1 MGNKKGTAM
10 RNRLM
15 GLSVLLIMILTIVP
29 VPAHSTSAFETIQ
42 SQVNKVLEVLRNPAE
57 NKATKEKKIL
67 AIADT
72 MFDPL
77 EMSKRTL
84 ANHWRSFSSDQQKEF
99 TSLFGKL
106 LSGVYMDKIMQYT
119 DEKVTFGKETKLSE
133 DSVEVQSEI
142 VTKTNTI
149 PMLYRM
155 IQEKGEWKVYDVSV
169 EGISLVMNY
178 RSQFRDILSKKPPQD
193 LLKMLREKG
202 RK

>member
-1 MGNKKGTAM
+1 
-10 RNRLM
+10 M
-15 GLSVLLIMILTIVP
+15 GLSVFLMILTIVP
-29 VPAHSTSAFETIQ
+29 VPARATSALETVQ

-169 EGISLVMNY
+169 EGISLVGNY

-193 LLKMLREKG
+193 LLKMLREKV
-202 RK
+202 RT

>member
-15 GLSVLLIMILTIVP
+15 GLSVFLMILTIVP
-29 VPAHSTSAFETIQ
+29 VPAHATSALETIQ

-72 MFDPL
+72 MFDPV

-106 LSGVYMDKIMQYT
+106 LSGVYMDKIIQYT

-169 EGISLVMNY
+169 EGVSLVMNY

>member
-1 MGNKKGTAM
+1 MGKCWLGVCF
-10 RNRLM
+10 
-15 GLSVLLIMILTIVP
+15 LSVVLWIVP
-29 VPAHSTSAFETIQ
+29 VPAHATSALETIQ

-67 AIADT
+67 AIADL
-72 MFDPL
+72 MFDPV

-84 ANHWRSFSSDQQKEF
+84 TNHWRSFSSDQQKEF

-106 LSGVYMDKIMQYT
+106 LSGVYMDKIIQYT

-155 IQEKGEWKVYDVSV
+155 IQKKGEWKVYDVSV

-178 RSQFRDILSKKPPQD
+178 RSQFREILSKKPPQD
-193 LLKMLREKG
+193 LLEILKEKV

>member
-1 MGNKKGTAM
+1 MGK
-10 RNRLM
+10 RWM
-15 GLSVLLIMILTIVP
+15 GFCFLLIVLWIVP
-29 VPAHSTSAFETIQ
+29 VPARATSALETIQ

-72 MFDPL
+72 MFDPVEL
-77 EMSKRTL
+77 SKRTL

-106 LSGVYMDKIMQYT
+106 LSSVYMDKIMQYT
-119 DEKVTFGKETKLSE
+119 NEKVTFGKETKLSE
-133 DSVEVQSEI
+133 DSVEVQSEV

-155 IQEKGEWKVYDVSV
+155 IQEKGDWRAYDVSI
-169 EGISLVMNY
+169 EGISLVGNY
-178 RSQFRDILSKKPPQD
+178 RSQFRDILAKKSPED
-193 LLKMLREKG
+193 LLKMLREKT

>member
-15 GLSVLLIMILTIVP
+15 GLSVFLMILTIVP
-29 VPAHSTSAFETIQ
+29 VPAHATSALETIQ

-72 MFDPL
+72 MFDPV

-106 LSGVYMDKIMQYT
+106 LSGVYMDKIIQYT